1 MQKHAWESVCG
12 SAVNCAGMRGNTSTA
27 GATETNGTG
36 KRGGKGT
43 ETQAATW
50 TRVTE
55 VSVVALCLE

>member
-1 MQKHAWESVCG
+1 MCG

-43 ETQAATW
+43 ETQAAT
-50 TRVTE
+50 
-55 VSVVALCLE
+55 